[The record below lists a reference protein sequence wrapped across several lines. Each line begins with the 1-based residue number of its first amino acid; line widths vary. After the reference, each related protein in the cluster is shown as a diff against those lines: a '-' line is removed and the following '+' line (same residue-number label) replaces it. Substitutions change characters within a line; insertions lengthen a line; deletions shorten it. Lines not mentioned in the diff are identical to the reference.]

1 MILRSI
7 KFFIIFFM
15 IFVAVYQITS
25 VSQNRVLVSNS
36 GNFDTIRL
44 DAASNGCKSS
54 FFGLEPWFE
63 FLDTYST
70 NSTNST
76 NNNKCNVCFTLI
88 SNSSQTTN
96 SHCSGQKQNSL
107 ILVVMAIIDDLL
119 RVAGLVSV
127 AFIIVAG
134 FQYVTSQGN
143 PEKAAKAQQ
152 TILFAL
158 IGLVIAISAI
168 VLVTYIGNSLAK

>member
-1 MILRSI
+1 MIVKSI
-7 KFFIIFFM
+7 KFFVVVFVFF
-15 IFVAVYQITS
+15 VVVYQIAS
-25 VSQNRVLVSNS
+25 VSQNTVLVSGS
-36 GNFDTIRL
+36 GNFETVRL
-44 DAASNGCKSS
+44 DAANNGCKSS

-63 FLDTYST
+63 FLKTYHGK
-70 NSTNST
+70 
-76 NNNKCNVCFTLI
+76 NNNCNVCFTVI
-88 SNSSQTTN
+88 SNSAQSVN
-96 SHCSGQKQNSL
+96 SNCRPKQNS
-107 ILVVMAIIDDLL
+107 IVLVVMAIIDDLL

-127 AFIIVAG
+127 AFIVVAG

>member
-1 MILRSI
+1 MILKSI
-7 KFFIIFFM
+7 KFFVVFFAV
-15 IFVAVYQITS
+15 FVVVYQIAS
-25 VSQNRVLVSNS
+25 VSQNTVLVSGS
-36 GNFDTIRL
+36 GNFETIRL

-63 FLDTYST
+63 FLNTYPT
-70 NSTNST
+70 GK
-76 NNNKCNVCFTLI
+76 NNCNVCFTVI
-88 SNSSQTTN
+88 SNSAQSVN
-96 SHCSGQKQNSL
+96 SNCSRQKNS
-107 ILVVMAIIDDLL
+107 IVLVVMAIIDDLL

-158 IGLVIAISAI
+158 IGLVIAISAV